1 MRIVVCVKQ
10 VPGSSKVDMDPV
22 TRTMIRDARRSVI
35 NPYDSP
41 AVELA
46 VRIREMRHEKAL
58 EARPESE
65 CREDTETIA
74 LSMGI
79 PAAGELLR
87 DAVARG
93 LDRSVL
99 ITDRAF
105 AGADTL
111 ATSYTLSMAIRK
123 LGGADLILCGK
134 MAIDGDTAQTGPE
147 LAERLDLPHVT
158 DVCAILALTADSI
171 TVRRH
176 LAGGSQVM
184 RVRLPALL
192 TVAKDAAAPRMPSIA
207 GIRRA
212 LTASHQIWH
221 AADLD
226 ADPARIGLGGSPTQ
240 VMRAFTP
247 ERRKASVEVSGEA
260 GEQAAVLSALIRK
273 VSGGS
278 ADG

>member
-1 MRIVVCVKQ
+1 MRIVVCIKQ
-10 VPGSSKVDMDPV
+10 VPGASKVDMDPV

-46 VRIREMRHEKAL
+46 VRIKETRQK
-58 EARPESE
+58 
-65 CREDTETIA
+65 EDTETTETIA

-79 PAAGELLR
+79 PGAGELLR

-158 DVCAILALTADSI
+158 DVCAILSLTAESI

-192 TVAKDAAAPRMPSIA
+192 TVAKDAAAPHMPSIA

-212 LTASHQIWH
+212 MTASHQIWH
-221 AADLD
+221 TTDLD

-240 VMRAFTP
+240 VVRAFTP
-247 ERRKASVEVSGEA
+247 ERRKTSVEITGEA
-260 GEQAAVLSALIRK
+260 GEQAAALTTVIRK
-273 VSGGS
+273 ISGGP
-278 ADG
+278 ANG